1 MIVHIKEEVIYQQ
14 YTATMGLGFY
24 WGWSFKV
31 VGTFLLYCCWR
42 EFNRPTADSKAFV
55 FLLVFGYFCALDC
68 SFPAAGES
76 PPLLPCFAE
85 DEGKLC
91 CTFSKLA
98 LATDFISTFGSAD
111 AALLYGLLGIPGMV
125 ITQFIPSSLFHSF
138 SCLRTKQNSCSTMN

>member
-1 MIVHIKEEVIYQQ
+1 MLVHMKKEVIYQQ
-14 YTATMGLGFY
+14 YTATLGL
-24 WGWSFKV
+24 
-31 VGTFLLYCCWR
+31 
-42 EFNRPTADSKAFV
+42 V
-55 FLLVFGYFCALDC
+55 FLLRLVFLKVVVPFYCIVVDENLTAPRQIVKPLFFYLFLAIFCAMDC

-111 AALLYGLLGIPGMV
+111 TALL
-125 ITQFIPSSLFHSF
+125 
-138 SCLRTKQNSCSTMN
+138 